1 MIPGKNHQQ
10 KHHPPMIPIPII
22 SQGHRRGP
30 LCAPHRGPHGARLRG
45 AEGGWRRGG
54 LGPSQLWGRQRHG
67 EKHGAFGRFWAVF
80 GGKPGEFREFQEEQ
94 CRLVTGKVWTI
105 HGGRMEKVWNKL

>member
-1 MIPGKNHQQ
+1 
-10 KHHPPMIPIPII
+10 MIPIPII

-30 LCAPHRGPHGARLRG
+30 LCAPHRGPHRARLRG

-67 EKHGAFGRFWAVF
+67 ENMAKSAGVLGGFGQFLGGNLVNF
-80 GGKPGEFREFQEEQ
+80 GNFR
-94 CRLVTGKVWTI
+94 RSNVDL
-105 HGGRMEKVWNKL
+105 